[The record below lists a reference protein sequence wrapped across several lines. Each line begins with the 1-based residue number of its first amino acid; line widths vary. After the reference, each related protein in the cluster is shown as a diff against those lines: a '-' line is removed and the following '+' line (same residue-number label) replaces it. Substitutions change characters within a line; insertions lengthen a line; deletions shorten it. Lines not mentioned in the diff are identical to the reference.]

1 MSFLSKSFGL
11 LIAFFGLGSDLV
23 TVSVGTV
30 GNAGNAQADQGVY
43 LTAKLLEVAEFNT
56 ILDQF
61 LEKIA
66 VPPNQSNTCRF
77 VRMEKLPFTSSPAQ
91 LIEGVSP
98 DAAGLTMN
106 QFTATLQ
113 QFGNVVRITD
123 VAQLTAK
130 HPILAAAIQ
139 KLGLQAAE
147 IRDVLIYNVLD
158 AASNVYRPNSK
169 AGDTNLTASDQLTYV
184 DIVALFSLLTRQAA
198 RPYPDG
204 QLALIAPP
212 EVYAALLKDPDFKAS
227 VQLAAPEKI
236 WRGQV
241 GSLANFSIV
250 QSNAPSF
257 AATLQA
263 TSGQSSKVYSSFAL
277 GQFAA
282 QVSDWQTLQM
292 YTAAPGG
299 QSDVLQQNYKAG
311 WKFAFQA
318 VITKQE
324 WVRRIRT
331 AGLDSVT
338 NP

>member
-1 MSFLSKSFGL
+1 MSFISKSFGL
-11 LIAFFGLGSDLV
+11 LIAFFGLGSDIV
-23 TVSVGTV
+23 TVGTGTV

-77 VRMEKLPFTSSPAQ
+77 VRMEKLPFTASPTQ
-91 LIEGVSP
+91 LIEGVAP
-98 DAAGLTMN
+98 DALGLTMN

-147 IRDVLIYNVLD
+147 IRDVLIFNVL
-158 AASNVYRPNSK
+158 AAATNVYRPNSK
-169 AGDTNLTASDQLTYV
+169 AGNSTTTASDQLTYV
-184 DIVALFSLLTRQAA
+184 DIVALFALLTRQAA

-204 QLALIAPP
+204 QLALILAP
-212 EVYAALLKDPDFKAS
+212 EVYAAVLKDPDFKSS

-250 QSNAPSF
+250 QSNAPSM
-257 AATLQA
+257 AAT
-263 TSGQSSKVYSSFAL
+263 TQSTAGAANRLYTGFAV

-311 WKFAFQA
+311 WKFAFQSVITNQNWLRA
-318 VITKQE
+318 VIT
-324 WVRRIRT
+324 
-331 AGLDSVT
+331 AGVDSV
-338 NP
+338 NN

>member
-1 MSFLSKSFGL
+1 
-11 LIAFFGLGSDLV
+11 
-23 TVSVGTV
+23 
-30 GNAGNAQADQGVY
+30 
-43 LTAKLLEVAEFNT
+43 
-56 ILDQF
+56 
-61 LEKIA
+61 
-66 VPPNQSNTCRF
+66 
-77 VRMEKLPFTSSPAQ
+77 MEKLPFTASPVQ
-91 LIEGVSP
+91 LIEGVAP

-147 IRDVLIYNVLD
+147 IRDVLIYNVL
-158 AASNVYRPNSK
+158 AAATNVYRPNAK
-169 AGDTNLTASDQLTYV
+169 AGDTSLTASDQLTYV
-184 DIVALFSLLTRQAA
+184 DIVALFALLTRQAA

-257 AATLQA
+257 AATLQVGA
-263 TSGQSSKVYSSFAL
+263 GQSSKVYSSFAV

-318 VITKQE
+318 VITNQN
-324 WVRRIRT
+324 WVRNIRT
-331 AGLDSVT
+331 AGIDSVT
-338 NP
+338 N

>member
-1 MSFLSKSFGL
+1 
-11 LIAFFGLGSDLV
+11 
-23 TVSVGTV
+23 
-30 GNAGNAQADQGVY
+30 
-43 LTAKLLEVAEFNT
+43 
-56 ILDQF
+56 
-61 LEKIA
+61 
-66 VPPNQSNTCRF
+66 
-77 VRMEKLPFTSSPAQ
+77 MEKLSFTSNPVQ
-91 LIEGVSP
+91 LTEGIAP
-98 DAAGLTMN
+98 DAEGLKMN

-147 IRDVLIYNVLD
+147 IRDVLIYTVLA
-158 AASNVYRPNSK
+158 AASNTYRPNGKVSN
-169 AGDTNLTASDQLTYV
+169 ATTTASDQLTYV
-184 DIVALFSLLTRQAA
+184 DIVALFALLTRQAA

-204 QLALIAPP
+204 QLALILAP
-212 EVYAALLKDPDFKAS
+212 EVYAGLLKDPDFKAS
-227 VQLAAPEKI
+227 NQLAAPEKI

-241 GSLANFSIV
+241 GSLSNFAIV

-257 AATLQA
+257 AATSQA
-263 TSGQSSKVYSSFAL
+263 TSGAANKIYTGFAL
-277 GQFAA
+277 GQYAA

-318 VITKQE
+318 VITNQT
-324 WVRRIRT
+324 WLRALFT
-331 AGLDSVT
+331 AGVDSV
-338 NP
+338 NN